1 MSSDNNWID
10 PLYLNGLLTNEEK
23 AIKKTAKDFCNL
35 ELFPRV
41 VQDNKNCFFDII
53 YNYLYFIIMQ
63 RFKLALS
70 GFFLRF

>member
-10 PLYLNGLLTNEEK
+10 PLYLNELLTNEEK

-41 VQDNKNCFFDII
+41 VQDNKNCFFDKK
-53 YNYLYFIIMQ
+53 YCPF
-63 RFKLALS
+63 S
-70 GFFLRF
+70 